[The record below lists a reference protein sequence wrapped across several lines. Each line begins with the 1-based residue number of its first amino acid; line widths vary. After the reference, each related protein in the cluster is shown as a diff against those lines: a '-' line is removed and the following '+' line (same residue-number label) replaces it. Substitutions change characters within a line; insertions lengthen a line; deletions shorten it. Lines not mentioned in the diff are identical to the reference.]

1 MRRLTPHLPL
11 VPLALLAGGAE
22 RALPANQTI
31 DLCATTGLATLPG
44 HAPVP
49 IWGVVHKGAAP
60 DCSDVAGT
68 ATLPGPLIRVAKGD
82 TVTLNVTNRLAA
94 GHRLVL
100 DIPGID

>member
-1 MRRLTPHLPL
+1 MRRTIPL
-11 VPLALLAGGAE
+11 LVLVTLALLAGGVE

-49 IWGVVHKGAAP
+49 IWGFVHKGAAS

-68 ATLPGPLIRVAKGD
+68 ATLPGPLIRVDKGD
-82 TVTLNVTNRLAA
+82 TVTLNVSNRLVA

-100 DIPGID
+100 